1 MKAMWKNY
9 LTVGLRTL
17 GKNRTYAFINI
28 FGLTVG
34 LAVCLLLLLFVR
46 HHMRY
51 DAWLPN
57 AERTFQLQS
66 ERVATEEP
74 PTFTQRTFY
83 PAAAAIEKD
92 FPQIEN
98 VAAAWDTRGI
108 ILEGGQPAYA
118 DMLMADPDFFDLIQ
132 VQFVRGSRASAL
144 RDADALVLT
153 ESEARKRFGS
163 GDPLGRTLSVVR
175 RGVPAELRVTGVIKD
190 LPGNTHLALPM
201 VTRLS
206 PALFAD
212 DPMALERWN
221 SIPAYVY
228 VRLRPGADAAAINAA
243 LPAWEKRTIPVD
255 TIGSGQMSRADRW
268 ALHLENVRDVHLGA
282 FQESAMTP
290 GSDRTTIATFAVVA
304 LLILGIACVNFT
316 NLATARA
323 SRRARE
329 VALRKVLGAR
339 RRQLIAQFLGESVV
353 ISGFA
358 LVVALA
364 IVEISLPAF
373 SQLLGTRLE
382 LHYLGAEGAL
392 LPMAALALLVGIAG
406 GLYPAFYLSSFRPSS
421 VLRANQQ
428 GGQGSSRLRNFLVLA
443 QFAVSIALIICTAV
457 VYLQT
462 VHLRT
467 ADTGYEREGLLIVKN
482 LSRKQVEPSA
492 ETLLQQVAR
501 LPGVLAVG
509 RSDITP
515 AGDERTTVSV
525 QLPGRTDL
533 VMIGSYFVDS
543 GFFRTMGIR
552 TIAGRSFSE
561 RFANDDSTLAFSDE
575 PPAGAASNAVV
586 NASGARQ
593 LGFSSPAA
601 AIGAQLKIGEVPTT
615 IVGVVPDVQ
624 YRSLREEMEPIL
636 YSMTRTGH
644 SSLIVRYSSSEASGI
659 AERVGQVWRRQ
670 VPDVPFESFFVEDAV
685 AQLYEADEARS
696 YAFAASAALAIVVG
710 CLGLYAL
717 AAFSAER
724 RVKEIGI
731 RKVLGART
739 KDIVQLLVWQFSKPV
754 VLANLIAWPVAWWVM
769 RSWLNGFQDRI
780 SLNPALFLLAGLAAF
795 AIAVVTV
802 VGHAVKVARAHPI
815 HALRYE

>member
-1 MKAMWKNY
+1 MWKNY
-9 LTVGLRTL
+9 LTVGLRAL

-46 HHMRY
+46 YHMQY

-57 AERTFQLQS
+57 SERTFQLQS

-74 PTFTQRTFY
+74 PTFTQRSFY

-98 VAAAWDTRGI
+98 VAAAWATRGI
-108 ILEGGQPAYA
+108 ILKDGQPAYA
-118 DMLMADPDFFDLIQ
+118 DMLMADADFFDLIQ
-132 VQFVRGSRASAL
+132 VPFVRGSRESAL

-153 ESEARKRFGS
+153 ESEARRHFGS
-163 GDPLGRTLSVVR
+163 ADPLGRTLSVVR

-206 PALFAD
+206 PATFAD
-212 DPMALERWN
+212 DPGALERWN

-228 VRLRPGADAAAINAA
+228 VRLRPGADPAAINAA

-255 TIGSGQMSRADRW
+255 TIGTGQMSRADRW

-329 VALRKVLGAR
+329 VALRKVLGAQ

-364 IVEISLPAF
+364 LVEIALPAF
-373 SQLLGTRLE
+373 NQMLGTRLE
-382 LHYLGAEGAL
+382 LHYLGSDGAL

-406 GLYPAFYLSSFRPSS
+406 GLYPAFYLSSFRPST

-428 GGQGSSRLRNFLVLA
+428 GGQGSSRLRNLLVLA

-462 VHLRT
+462 LHVRT
-467 ADTGYEREGLLIVKN
+467 ADTGYDREGLLIVKN
-482 LSRKQVEPSA
+482 LNREQVAPSA
-492 ETLLQQVAR
+492 EALLREVAR
-501 LPGVLAVG
+501 LPGVLSVG

-515 AGDERTTVSV
+515 AGDQRSTTSV

-533 VMIGSYFVDS
+533 VMIGSYNVDS
-543 GFFRTMGIR
+543 GFFKTMGIR
-552 TIAGRSFSE
+552 TVAGRSFSE
-561 RFANDDSTLAFSDE
+561 RFARDDSTDN
-575 PPAGAASNAVV
+575 PPAGVAVNVLV

-593 LGFSSPAA
+593 LGFSAPAA
-601 AIGAQLKIGEVPTT
+601 AVGAQLRIGELPMTV
-615 IVGVVPDVQ
+615 VGVVPDVR
-624 YRSLREEMEPIL
+624 YHSLREEMEPIL
-636 YSMTRTGH
+636 YWMTRTGH
-644 SSLIVRYSSSEASGI
+644 SSLIVRYSSSEGGSV
-659 AERVGQVWRRQ
+659 AERVGEVWRRQ
-670 VPDVPFESFFVEDAV
+670 IPDVPFESFFVEDAV
-685 AQLYEADEARS
+685 AELYEADEARS

>member
-1 MKAMWKNY
+1 MWRNY
-9 LTVGLRTL
+9 LTVGIRALA
-17 GKNRTYAFINI
+17 KNRTYAFINI
-28 FGLTVG
+28 FGLTIG
-34 LAVCLLLLLFVR
+34 LAACLLIFLFVR
-46 HHMRY
+46 YHISY
-51 DAWLPN
+51 DSWLPHS
-57 AERTFQLQS
+57 ERTFQLQS

-74 PTFTQRTFY
+74 PTFTQRSFY

-92 FPQIEN
+92 FSQIEN
-98 VAAAWDTRGI
+98 VTAAWATQGI
-108 ILEGGQPAYA
+108 VLKGGQASYA
-118 DMLMADPDFFDLIQ
+118 DMLMAEADFFDLIQ
-132 VQFVRGSRASAL
+132 VPFVRGSRASAL
-144 RDADALVLT
+144 KEVDALVLT
-153 ESEARKRFGS
+153 ESEARRHFGNA
-163 GDPLGRTLSVVR
+163 DPLGRTLSVVR

-206 PALFAD
+206 PAIFAD
-212 DPMALERWN
+212 DPQALERWN

-228 VRLRPGADAAAINAA
+228 VRLRAGADAAAINAA

-329 VALRKVLGAR
+329 VALRKVLGAQ
-339 RRQLIAQFLGESVV
+339 RRQLVAQFLGESVMM
-353 ISGFA
+353 SCFA
-358 LVVALA
+358 LIVALA

-373 SQLLGTRLE
+373 NNLLGTRLE
-382 LHYLGAEGAL
+382 LHYLGSDGAL
-392 LPMAALALLVGIAG
+392 LPMLALTLLVGIAG
-406 GLYPAFYLSSFRPSS
+406 GLYPAFYLSSFRPSA

-428 GGQGSSRLRNFLVLA
+428 GGGSSRLRNLLVLA

-462 VHLRT
+462 LHLRT
-467 ADTGYEREGLLIVKN
+467 ADTGYEREGLLVVKN
-482 LSRKQVEPSA
+482 LNRKQVEPSV
-492 ETLLQQVAR
+492 ETILQQVAR

-515 AGDERTTVSV
+515 AADERSTISV

-533 VMIGSYFVDS
+533 VMIGSYNVDS
-543 GFFRTMGIR
+543 GFFKTMGIR
-552 TIAGRSFSE
+552 TAAGRSFSE
-561 RFANDDSTLAFSDE
+561 RFANDDSTDN
-575 PPAGAASNAVV
+575 PPPGAAVNVIV
-586 NASGARQ
+586 NASGAKQ

-601 AIGAQLKIGEVPTT
+601 AVGAQLRIDTLPMT

-624 YRSLREEMEPIL
+624 YHSLREEIEPII
-636 YSMTRTGH
+636 YWMTRTGH
-644 SSLIVRYSSSEASGI
+644 SSLIVRYSSSEGNRI
-659 AERVGQVWRRQ
+659 AEQVGQVWRRQ
-670 VPDVPFESFFVEDAV
+670 IPDVPFESFFVEDAV
-685 AQLYEADEARS
+685 AKLYEADEARG
-696 YAFAASAALAIVVG
+696 YAFAASAALAIIVG

-724 RVKEIGI
+724 RVKEIGL

-769 RSWLNGFQDRI
+769 RGWLNGFQDRI
-780 SLNPALFLLAGLAAF
+780 SLNPALFLLAGLAAL

-802 VGHAVKVARAHPI
+802 VGQAVKVARAHPI

>member
-1 MKAMWKNY
+1 MWKNY
-9 LTVGLRTL
+9 LTVGLRAL
-17 GKNRTYAFINI
+17 AKNRAYAFINI

-46 HHMRY
+46 YHLRY

-57 AERTFQLQS
+57 AERTYQLQS
-66 ERVATEEP
+66 ERVATDEP
-74 PTFTQRTFY
+74 ATFTQRTFY

-98 VAAAWDTRGI
+98 VSAAWSTRGI
-108 ILEGGQPAYA
+108 ILEGGQPAYS
-118 DMLMADPDFFDLIQ
+118 DMLMAEEDFFDLIR
-132 VQFVRGSRASAL
+132 VPFVRGSRATAL
-144 RDADALVLT
+144 HDVNALVLT
-153 ESEARKRFGS
+153 ESEARRHFGNA
-163 GDPLGRTLSVVR
+163 DPMGRTLSVVR
-175 RGVPAELRVTGVIKD
+175 RGIPAELRVTGIIKD
-190 LPGNTHLALPM
+190 LPGNTHLALPI

-206 PALFAD
+206 PAVFAD
-212 DPMALERWN
+212 DPGALERWN

-228 VRLRPGADAAAINAA
+228 IRLRPGADPAAINAA

-255 TIGSGQMSRADRW
+255 TIGTGQMSRADRW

-329 VALRKVLGAR
+329 VALRKVLGAQ
-339 RRQLIAQFLGESVV
+339 RRQLIAQFLGESVAM
-353 ISGFA
+353 SCFA

-364 IVEISLPAF
+364 IVEIALPTF
-373 SQLLGTRLE
+373 NHLLGTQLE
-382 LHYLGAEGAL
+382 LHYLGSDGAL
-392 LPMAALALLVGIAG
+392 LPMAALALLVGLAG
-406 GLYPAFYLSSFRPSS
+406 GLYPAFYLSSFRPST

-428 GGQGSSRLRNFLVLA
+428 GGQGSSGLRNLLVLA

-462 VHLRT
+462 LHVRT
-467 ADTGYEREGLLIVKN
+467 ADTGYEREGLLIVRN
-482 LSRKQVEPSA
+482 LNRKQVEPYA
-492 ETLLQQVAR
+492 ETVLREVGR
-501 LPGVLAVG
+501 LPGVVAVG
-509 RSDITP
+509 RSEITP
-515 AGDERTTVSV
+515 ASEDRTTISV

-533 VMIGSYFVDS
+533 VMIGSYLVDS
-543 GFFRTMGIR
+543 GFFKTMGIR
-552 TIAGRSFSE
+552 TVAGRSFSE
-561 RFANDDSTLAFSDE
+561 RFANDDSTMALSDD
-575 PPAGAASNAVV
+575 PPAGAATNVVV

-593 LGFSSPAA
+593 LGFASPAA
-601 AIGAQLKIGEVPTT
+601 AVGAQLRIGDVPTT

-624 YRSLREEMEPIL
+624 YRSMRDEMEPII

-644 SSLIVRYSSSEASGI
+644 SNLVVRYSSREGRGI
-659 AERVGQVWRRQ
+659 ADRIGGIWRHRF
-670 VPDVPFESFFVEDAV
+670 PDVPFESFFVEDAV
-685 AQLYEADEARS
+685 AKLYEADEARGN
-696 YAFAASAALAIVVG
+696 AFAASAALAIIVG

-739 KDIVQLLVWQFSKPV
+739 RDIVRLLVWQFSKPV
-754 VLANLIAWPVAWWVM
+754 ILANLIAWPAAWWLM

-780 SLNPALFLLAGLAAF
+780 SLSPALFLLAGLAAF

-802 VGHAVKVARAHPI
+802 VGQAVKVARAHPI